1 MIRNDGAAGTDNKR
15 DCHVSVQEG
24 SGIEIESKYAGMFGD
39 HIESLVQRRLDQLDT
54 DASVTIQ
61 ERGCYDYVVVARL
74 EAALR
79 RAGLEQPPD
88 EMVERGRPERE
99 LRRSR
104 MYVPG
109 NNPRM
114 LNKAGMYG
122 ADCLILDLEDSVAVD
137 HKLDAR
143 YLVKNALQQ
152 LDFGTAELWVRI
164 NKGTAT
170 EDISVV
176 KYGHPHGICLPKA
189 EDPEDVVIL
198 ENMLD
203 EEGLDAAIMP
213 IVETAAGIQNVE
225 PIAAASDAVA
235 ALAFGAEDF
244 TADVCGKRA
253 RDALLYPRSRL
264 VVAARSHDVQPLDT
278 VYSDVNDLE
287 GLREETMHII
297 EMGFDGKGAI
307 HPRQVPVIHECF
319 TPSAEEVQEAR
330 EVIAAVEAAREKG
343 LGSASLHGRMIDLPV
358 EKRARRTLRRAG
370 IK

>member
-1 MIRNDGAAGTDNKR
+1 MIRGEGEAGTENKR
-15 DCHVSVQEG
+15 DCHVMVQEG
-24 SGIEIESKYAGMFGD
+24 SGVEIESKYAGMFGD
-39 HIESLVQRRLDQLDT
+39 HVKALVQRRLDELDT
-54 DASVTIQ
+54 DAMVAIE
-61 ERGCYDYVVVARL
+61 ERGCYDYVVLARL

-79 RAGLEQPPD
+79 RSGVEQLSD
-88 EMVERGRPERE
+88 EMAERSMPLRE

-152 LDFGTAELWVRI
+152 LDFGGAELWVRI
-164 NKGTAT
+164 NKMSAK

-176 KYGHPHGICLPKA
+176 KYGSPHGICLPKA
-189 EDPEDVVIL
+189 EDPEDIVIL
-198 ENMLD
+198 ENMLE

-213 IVETAAGIQNVE
+213 IVETARGIRNVE
-225 PIAAASDAVA
+225 AIAGASDAVV

-244 TADVCGKRA
+244 SADVCGRRA
-253 RDALLYPRSRL
+253 WNALLYPRSRL
-264 VVAARSHDVQPLDT
+264 VVAARSQGVQPLDT
-278 VYSDVNDLE
+278 VYADVNDME
-287 GLREETMHII
+287 GLREETMAVI

-307 HPRQVPVIHECF
+307 HPGQLPVIHDCF
-319 TPSAEEVQEAR
+319 TPDDAE
-330 EVIAAVEAAREKG
+330 VEAAREIIAAVEKARRKG
-343 LGSASLHGRMIDLPV
+343 LGSASLHGKMIDLPV
-358 EKRARRTLRRAG
+358 EKRARRILRRAG
-370 IK
+370 VE

>member
-1 MIRNDGAAGTDNKR
+1 MIRNDGAAGTGNKR
-15 DCHVSVQEG
+15 DCHIRVSEG

-39 HIESLVQRRLDQLDT
+39 HVEALIQRRLDELDT

-61 ERGCYDYVVVARL
+61 ERGCYDYVVLARL
-74 EAALR
+74 EAALH
-79 RAGLEQPPD
+79 RAGLEQLPG
-88 EMVERGRPERE
+88 EMVERPPLEQQ

-152 LDFGTAELWVRI
+152 LDYGDAELWVRI
-164 NKGTAT
+164 NKSTAK

-176 KYGHPHGICLPKA
+176 KYGSPHGICLPKA

-203 EEGLDAAIMP
+203 EEDLDAAIMP
-213 IVETAAGIQNVE
+213 IVETAVGIQNVE
-225 PIAAASDAVA
+225 DIAAASDAVV
-235 ALAFGAEDF
+235 ALAFGAEDY
-244 TADVCGKRA
+244 TADVCGR
-253 RDALLYPRSRL
+253 RSRNALLHPRSQL

-278 VYSDVNDLE
+278 IYPDVDDLD
-287 GLREETMHII
+287 GLREETMRIV

-307 HPRQVPVIHECF
+307 HPRQLPVIHECF
-319 TPSAEEVQEAR
+319 TPTDEEVEEAR
-330 EVIAAVEAAREKG
+330 EVIAAVEEAREKG
-343 LGSASLHGRMIDLPV
+343 MGSASLHGKMIDLPV
-358 EKRARRTLRRAG
+358 EKKARRILRRAAVE
-370 IK
+370 

>member
-1 MIRNDGAAGTDNKR
+1 MIRGQGAAGTDNKR

-24 SGIEIESKYAGMFGD
+24 SSIEIESKYMGMFGD
-39 HIESLVQRRLDQLDT
+39 HIKSLVQRRLDELDT

-61 ERGCYDYVVVARL
+61 ERGCYDYVVLARL
-74 EAALR
+74 EAALH
-79 RAGLEQPPD
+79 RAGMEQLSD
-88 EMVERGRPERE
+88 KMAERSPLQRR

-143 YLVKNALQQ
+143 YLVKNALQH
-152 LDFGTAELWVRI
+152 LDFGGAELWVRI
-164 NKGTAT
+164 NKAKAK

-176 KYGHPHGICLPKA
+176 KYGSPHGICLPKA
-189 EDPEDVVIL
+189 EDPEDVVIM
-198 ENMLD
+198 ENMLE
-203 EEGLDAAIMP
+203 EEGLDAAVMP
-213 IVETAAGIQNVE
+213 IVETARGIRNVDAIAG
-225 PIAAASDAVA
+225 ASDAVV

-244 TADVCGKRA
+244 TADVCGR
-253 RDALLYPRSRL
+253 RTQEALLYPRSRL

-278 VYSDVNDLE
+278 VYADIADVD
-287 GLREETMHII
+287 GLREETMHVI
-297 EMGFDGKGAI
+297 ELGFDGKGAI
-307 HPRQVPVIHECF
+307 HPKQVPVIHDCF
-319 TPSAEEVQEAR
+319 TPGDAEVEEAR

-343 LGSASLHGRMIDLPV
+343 LGSASLHGKMIDLPV
-358 EKRARRTLRRAG
+358 EKRARRILRRAG
-370 IK
+370 MS